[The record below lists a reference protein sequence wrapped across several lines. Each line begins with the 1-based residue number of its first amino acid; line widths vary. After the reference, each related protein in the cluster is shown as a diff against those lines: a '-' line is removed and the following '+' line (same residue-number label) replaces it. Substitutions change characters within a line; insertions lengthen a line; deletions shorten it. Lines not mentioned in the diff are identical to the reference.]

1 MRKKDIFKFICKSG
15 LDEHERQFYWFGLE
29 WIPKLF
35 KYNEMYSS
43 LEVCQ
48 SNKYSEFFETHAKQC
63 FNSKFQKRDSL
74 FDWHVYSSLVKIRRK
89 NQNKNCIFVSFC
101 KNSQVLKIHFACDY
115 RSLIKNKKKMDRS
128 KLVWYPLEIETK
140 KRNMHLSNSIRIGI
154 LMAFRLI

>member
-1 MRKKDIFKFICKSG
+1 
-15 LDEHERQFYWFGLE
+15 
-29 WIPKLF
+29 
-35 KYNEMYSS
+35 MYSS

-63 FNSKFQKRDSL
+63 FNLKFQKRDSL

-115 RSLIKNKKKMDRS
+115 RSLIKNKKKNGSQQIGLISTWNWDEKKKYAS
-128 KLVWYPLEIETK
+128 FEFNSDWHTYGIPTYLIEILNNK
-140 KRNMHLSNSIRIGI
+140 CL
-154 LMAFRLI
+154 